1 MKLTQDHIQKLF
13 RFTRKHYV
21 EHYDLQTELV
31 DHLAHGI
38 EEQWQK
44 NPELSFDEAL
54 QREFEKFGVFGFM
67 GVVEEKS
74 AAMRKKYLIVVLGF
88 FKDFFKLPKVLL
100 TVFLVGLVTIIIWN
114 IPIGFRY
121 GSVLGILFAH
131 VIVVF
136 FVLFKNRSNNE
147 LEMVKQGNKWLLK
160 DQIYSYGNWV
170 NFLNLFPILLNTGI
184 LRGAMPMDTIW
195 VILGFATLIVLT
207 GIPTYI
213 ILYIVPSKAEELL
226 ANTYPEYNFEYVL

>member
-1 MKLTQDHIQKLF
+1 MKLTQDHIQELYK
-13 RFTRKHYV
+13 FTRKHYV

-31 DHLAHGI
+31 DHLANGI
-38 EEQWQK
+38 EEQWQENSK
-44 NPELSFDEAL
+44 LSFDEAL
-54 QREFEKFGVFGFM
+54 QNEFKKFGVFGFM
-67 GVVEEKS
+67 EVVKEKS
-74 AAMRKKYLIVVLGF
+74 AAMRKKYLKVVLGF

-100 TVFLVGLVTIIIWN
+100 TVFLVGLVAIILWN

-121 GSVLGILFAH
+121 VSILGILFAH

-136 FVLFKNRSNNE
+136 FIIFKNRSNNE
-147 LEMVKQGNKWLLK
+147 LEMVKQGKKWLLK

-184 LRGAMPMDTIW
+184 LRDDMPVDSIW
-195 VILGFATLIVLT
+195 VILSFAALIVLT
-207 GIPTYI
+207 GILTYI

-226 ANTYPEYNFEYVL
+226 AQTYPEYNLRH